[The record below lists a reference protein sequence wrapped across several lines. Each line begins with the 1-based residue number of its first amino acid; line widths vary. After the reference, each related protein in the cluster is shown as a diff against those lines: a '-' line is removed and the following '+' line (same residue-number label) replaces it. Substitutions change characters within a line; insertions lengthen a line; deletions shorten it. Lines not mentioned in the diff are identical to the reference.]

1 MVFDDTFRHE
11 AWNAHP
17 DRARVV
23 LMIDFEWGGK
33 TAADGRNPDFV
44 KQMEEEV
51 RPSFVPR
58 KYNPSHLIR
67 LRFRGTAIKMMPSS
81 AEICWKQLSSSV
93 LLRIS
98 PRVATIALNRK

>member
-1 MVFDDTFRHE
+1 MNQGEVIVFDDTFRHE

-51 RPSFVPR
+51 RNSSLAGRHVP
-58 KYNPSHLIR
+58 NAHGLVCI
-67 LRFRGTAIKMMPSS
+67 LG
-81 AEICWKQLSSSV
+81 
-93 LLRIS
+93 
-98 PRVATIALNRK
+98 